1 MTSPA
6 SYPALRDSMLM
17 KAAGVGFYNTRR
29 VDLPIL
35 DAAGNTGRKSLR
47 KRNRPLV
54 LMMYRHGLRVSELV
68 ELRWQAGCELAAG

>member
-6 SYPALRDSMLM
+6 SYPALRDNMLM
-17 KAAGVGFYNTRR
+17 KAVGVGFYNTRR

-68 ELRWQAGCELAAG
+68 GLRWQAGCEPAAG

>member
-6 SYPALRDSMLM
+6 SYPALRDNMLM

-35 DAAGNTGRKSLR
+35 DAAGNTGRKSPR

-68 ELRWQAGCELAAG
+68 GLRWQAGCEPAAG